1 TMIRVHDLTNSQV
14 DEDFFREIAR
24 NVFKKE
30 KVEEKIGLSIILVKP
45 RRIRELNKKYKKEN
59 RTTDV
64 LSFGQELNSRRLKF
78 PSLPNENLELGDV
91 VICLNEVK
99 KNARKFNSDFKKE
112 LALVLIHG
120 ILHLLGYDHE
130 KSDKEAKKMREKEK
144 EYLKQTLNFKL

>member
-1 TMIRVHDLTNSQV
+1 MIKVHNLTKSQI
-14 DEDFFREIAR
+14 DEDFFRKIAR
-24 NVFKKE
+24 NVLKKE
-30 KVEEKIGLSIILVKP
+30 KGKEKTGLSVILVRP
-45 RRIRELNKKYKKEN
+45 RQIRELNKKYKKEN
-59 RTTDV
+59 RITDV
-64 LSFGQELNSRRLKF
+64 LSFGRELNSKRLKF

-112 LALVLIHG
+112 LALVLVHG

-144 EYLKQTLNFKL
+144 EHLKQTLNFKL